1 MRDSIILCFIS
12 DTALFVKVAHSIE
25 LGSAPKKRRDIY
37 LALRENVFPL
47 PALAKYPKL
56 SIFFGKIHT

>member
-1 MRDSIILCFIS
+1 M
-12 DTALFVKVAHSIE
+12 SIE